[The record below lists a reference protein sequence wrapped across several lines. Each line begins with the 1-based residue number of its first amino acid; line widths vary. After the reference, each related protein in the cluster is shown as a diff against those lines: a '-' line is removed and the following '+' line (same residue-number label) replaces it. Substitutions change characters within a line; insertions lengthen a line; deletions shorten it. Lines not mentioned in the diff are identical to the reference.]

1 MFIKQALYK
10 ILGVKNYLI
19 VVSRLFFISYS
30 MGFLKKDK
38 TFDCHYVINTIF
50 NFC

>member
-1 MFIKQALYK
+1 MGIKQVLYK

-30 MGFLKKDK
+30 TGILKRNRA
-38 TFDCHYVINTIF
+38 FDCHYFVCTFPTN
-50 NFC
+50 